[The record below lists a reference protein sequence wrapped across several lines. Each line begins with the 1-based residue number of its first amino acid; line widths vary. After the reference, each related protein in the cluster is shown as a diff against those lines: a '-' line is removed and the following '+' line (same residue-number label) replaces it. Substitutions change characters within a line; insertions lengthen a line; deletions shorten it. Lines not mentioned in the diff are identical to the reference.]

1 MHDRRDRR
9 LVLELPLTDVTI
21 SVDSKA
27 DGGTAT
33 SVDCSD
39 NSLDFSTGTNGDGT
53 KTSGQVA
60 GSKTIT
66 CTITID
72 P

>member
-1 MHDRRDRR
+1 
-9 LVLELPLTDVTI
+9 VSFSNSPLTDVTI

-27 DGGTAT
+27 DGGTAST
-33 SVDCSD
+33 VNCDD
-39 NSLDFSTGTNGDGT
+39 NSLDFTTGANGDGT
-53 KTSGQVA
+53 KTSDAVA
-60 GSKTIT
+60 GSKVIT